1 MPFIIVRND
10 ITKMAVDAVVAAA
23 NTALR
28 SGGGVNGAI
37 HRAAGPELQAECQRL
52 GGCARGEAKIT
63 KAYRLP
69 CKYVIHTVGPVW
81 QGGGQGERD
90 ALVSCYRLSLELA
103 LEYRCETIAFP
114 LISSGAYGYPKEDA
128 LYIAKEVICDF
139 LQDHDITAYLV
150 LFDGEAFQ
158 IGTERFNAIAAYI
171 DQRYVERHT
180 DSAAE
185 HARRYSCRESEMQT
199 AACEDGTFQKN
210 LISEISNGAT
220 PSPPSGR
227 APEAA
232 AAPIA
237 APKTP
242 PDIPA
247 DWSLADALR
256 EIDEGFSQALLRLI
270 DQRGMTDSQCYKKAN
285 ISRKL
290 FSKIRSNPAYRPSKP
305 TAVAFA
311 VALELSLNE
320 TEEFLRK
327 AGFALSRSS
336 KFDIIIEFFI
346 SRRCYNVLVINEALF
361 AFDQPLL
368 GG

>member
-10 ITKMAVDAVVAAA
+10 ITKMEVDAIVAAA

-37 HRAAGPELQAECQRL
+37 HRAAGPKLLAECQRL

-81 QGGGQGERD
+81 QGGGQGEGD
-90 ALVSCYRLSLELA
+90 VLVSCYRSSLELA
-103 LEYRCETIAFP
+103 LEYHCETIAFP
-114 LISSGAYGYPKEDA
+114 LISSGAYGYPKDDA
-128 LYIAKEVICDF
+128 LHIAKEVICDF

-150 LFDGEAFQ
+150 LLDQEAFQ
-158 IGTERFNAIAAYI
+158 IGTARFNAIAAYI
-171 DQRYVERHT
+171 DQRYVESHS

-185 HARRYSCRESEMQT
+185 RARRYSYREPETQAVT
-199 AACEDGTFQKN
+199 CEDDAFQKIF
-210 LISEISNGAT
+210 ISKISDGAMLR
-220 PSPPSGR
+220 PPSGT
-227 APEAA
+227 ASEAA
-232 AAPIA
+232 AAPMA
-237 APKTP
+237 P

-247 DWSLADALR
+247 DWDLADALR
-256 EIDEGFSQALLRLI
+256 EIDEGFSQTLLRLI

-305 TAVAFA
+305 TVLAFA
-311 VALELSLNE
+311 VALELSLDE

-336 KFDIIIEFFI
+336 KFDIIVEFFI
-346 SRRCYNVLVINEALF
+346 SRTCYNVLAINEALF

>member
-10 ITKMAVDAVVAAA
+10 ITKMKVDAIVAAA

-37 HRAAGPELQAECQRL
+37 HRAAGPELLAECQRL
-52 GGCARGEAKIT
+52 GGCARGQAKIT

-81 QGGGQGERD
+81 QGGGHGERD
-90 ALVSCYRLSLELA
+90 ALVSCYRSSLELA
-103 LEYRCETIAFP
+103 LEYHCETIAFP
-114 LISSGAYGYPKEDA
+114 LISSGAYGYPKDHA
-128 LYIAKEVICDF
+128 LHIAKNVICDF
-139 LQDHDITAYLV
+139 LQDHDITVYLV
-150 LFDGEAFQ
+150 LFDREAYQ
-158 IGTERFNAIAAYI
+158 IGSIRFDTIAAYI
-171 DQRYVERHT
+171 DQRYVESHT

-185 HARRYSCRESEMQT
+185 RARRYSYRKPEMQT
-199 AACEDGTFQKN
+199 AAFEDDAFQKN
-210 LISEISNGAT
+210 LISRISDGAM
-220 PSPPSGR
+220 PSPPSET
-227 APEAA
+227 ASEAA
-232 AAPIA
+232 AAPMA
-237 APKTP
+237 P

-247 DWSLADALR
+247 DWDLADALR

-311 VALELSLNE
+311 VALELSLDE

-346 SRRCYNVLVINEALF
+346 SRQCYNVLVINEALF